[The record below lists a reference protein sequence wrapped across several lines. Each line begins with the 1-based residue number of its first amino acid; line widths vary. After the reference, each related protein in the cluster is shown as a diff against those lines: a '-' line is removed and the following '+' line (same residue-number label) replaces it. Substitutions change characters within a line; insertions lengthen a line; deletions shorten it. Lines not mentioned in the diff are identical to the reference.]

1 MVFLMSLSP
10 LEDQLRNVQI
20 KNKLILRFFSH
31 EDRLLSRE
39 IISMSPWNH
48 EMAIS
53 FESLM
58 VVFIGILAKW
68 IQDWTPE

>member
-1 MVFLMSLSP
+1 MYELRTFLILSINVILMVFLMSLSP

-39 IISMSPWNH
+39 IISMSP
-48 EMAIS
+48 
-53 FESLM
+53 
-58 VVFIGILAKW
+58 
-68 IQDWTPE
+68 

>member
-1 MVFLMSLSP
+1 MYEPRTFLILSINVILMVFLMSLSP

-39 IISMSPWNH
+39 IITMSP
-48 EMAIS
+48 
-53 FESLM
+53 
-58 VVFIGILAKW
+58 
-68 IQDWTPE
+68 